1 MFYFCENAIGILI
14 RIAVNLRTPVGNK
27 GILTILI
34 LLIYEHG
41 ISFYSFVS
49 SNSFISVLQFSVSE
63 SFASLAKFIS
73 SYFVLFNTVV
83 SGIIFYFLFL
93 VVHY

>member
-1 MFYFCENAIGILI
+1 M
-14 RIAVNLRTPVGNK
+14 GNM
-27 GILTILI
+27 GILTLLI

-49 SNSFISVLQFSVSE
+49 SISFVSVLQFSVYE

-73 SYFVLFNTVV
+73 SYFGLFNTVV
-83 SGIIFYFLFL
+83 SGFVFLFSFWWSIIS
-93 VVHY
+93 VWKHN